1 MTANV
6 TLAAL
11 IADPILDTSVIA
23 GASGLDQT
31 VRWAQTSEMAT
42 PWAWLGPGELLMT
55 VGLSLPTDAEGQ
67 RDFVRRAS
75 AAGIVGMTI
84 GEDGLTPPLTR
95 AMRDEADAC
104 GFPIL
109 STGPSTPFA
118 IIARTVAAANASE
131 QSRSVLVLSRLYQ
144 AAAQQDAK
152 AKRSGRWVADLCD
165 ADIAVV
171 DAETGATVIGDGAL
185 LHDEPRSHA
194 LDTVRPTRLVVGA
207 GSSLDALTLIHLKQI
222 LTVDANALLQQALA
236 EVAGGE
242 ARVRL
247 ALSGAIGKHDI
258 DGGAWLA
265 SDGVF
270 RVVAAPEAVHERL
283 ALALALAGARPLLTR
298 WKSATIAV
306 VSGADLDRLRSTL
319 EELGQPGGSSTEQT
333 AFADLSGAID
343 EALSALSDAV
353 ATQEAWSTFR
363 GTRVALLTRSRS
375 ESKRIVADVL
385 GPLADVAHES
395 LRTSL
400 FALLEHDLQWQAT
413 ADELGIH
420 RQTLAY
426 RLRQV
431 ESLTGRSVR
440 RVSDLSEL
448 WLARAAW
455 NAVSASASD

>member
-1 MTANV
+1 MTANL

-11 IADPILDTSVIA
+11 IADPILDTRVIA
-23 GASGLDQT
+23 GASGLEQT
-31 VRWAQTSEMAT
+31 VRWAQTSEMAA
-42 PWAWLGPGELLMT
+42 PWTWLGPGELLMT
-55 VGLSLPTDAEGQ
+55 VGLGLPADAEGQ
-67 RDFVRRAS
+67 RDFVQRAS
-75 AAGIVGMTI
+75 AAGIVGMTV
-84 GEDGLTPPLTR
+84 GEDGITPPFTQE
-95 AMRDEADAC
+95 MRDEADAC

-118 IIARTVAAANASE
+118 VIARTVAAANASE

-144 AAAQQDAK
+144 AAAQQDSA
-152 AKRSGRWVADLCD
+152 AKRSGRWVAELCD
-165 ADIAVV
+165 ALIAVIDV
-171 DAETGATVIGDGAL
+171 ETGATVIGDQAL
-185 LHDEPRSHA
+185 PHDQLRSHA

-236 EVAGGE
+236 EVTAGE
-242 ARVRL
+242 ARLRL
-247 ALSGAIGKHDI
+247 ALSGAIRKHDI

-265 SDGVF
+265 PDGVF
-270 RVVAAPEAVHERL
+270 RVVAAPEAAHDRL

-306 VSGADLDRLRSTL
+306 ASGSDLDRLRCAL
-319 EELGQPGGSSTEQT
+319 DELGHPGGSSSEQT
-333 AFADLSGAID
+333 TFADLAGAVD

-353 ATQEAWSTFR
+353 ATRETWSTFR
-363 GTRVALLTRSRS
+363 GIRVTLVARSRS

-385 GPLADVAHES
+385 GPLADGAHES

-413 ADELGIH
+413 ADELGVH

-455 NAVSASASD
+455 NAVCASGSE

>member
-1 MTANV
+1 MTANLTV
-6 TLAAL
+6 AAL
-11 IADPILDTSVIA
+11 IADPILDTNVIA
-23 GASGLDQT
+23 GASGLDQP

-55 VGLSLPTDAEGQ
+55 VGLGLPEDADGQ
-67 RDFVRRAS
+67 REFVQRAS
-75 AAGIVGMTI
+75 AAGIVGMTV
-84 GEDGLTPPLTR
+84 GEDGITPPLTQ

-109 STGPSTPFA
+109 STGPNTPFA
-118 IIARTVAAANASE
+118 VIARTVAAANASE
-131 QSRSVLVLSRLYQ
+131 QSKSVLVLSRLYQ
-144 AAAQQDAK
+144 AAAQQNSE
-152 AKRSGRWVADLCD
+152 AKRSARWVAELCG
-165 ADIAVV
+165 ADVAVV
-171 DAETGATVIGDGAL
+171 DSQTGTTVIGDGTLAQDGL
-185 LHDEPRSHA
+185 RSHA
-194 LDTVRPTRLVVGA
+194 LGTVRPTRLVVGA
-207 GSSLDALTLIHLKQI
+207 GSGLDALTLIHLKQI

-236 EVAGGE
+236 EVAAGE

-258 DGGAWLA
+258 DSGAWLA

-270 RVVAAPEAVHERL
+270 RVVAAPEAVCERL

-306 VSGADLDRLRSTL
+306 ASGADLDRLRSTL
-319 EELGQPGGSSTEQT
+319 DKLGQPGGSSTEQT
-333 AFADLSGAID
+333 TFADLPGATD

-353 ATQEAWSTFR
+353 TAQEAWSTFR
-363 GTRVALLTRSRS
+363 GARVALLTRSRS
-375 ESKRIVADVL
+375 ESKRVVADVL
-385 GPLADVAHES
+385 GPLAEDDQES
-395 LRTSL
+395 LRSSL
-400 FALLEHDLQWQAT
+400 FALLEHDLNWQAT
-413 ADELGIH
+413 ADDLGIH

-426 RLRQV
+426 RMRRV

-455 NAVSASASD
+455 NALSS